1 MEKFAIAALAL
12 LLLAPPAFT
21 QTAEKLRDR
30 KGRLEEINRQLS
42 DKQAE
47 LERYQAEQ
55 KRISAEI
62 DSLRKQDRLTKTRQ
76 RELEGQLGAS
86 RRKGAEAKDKLAAL
100 ERAQDEL
107 AGAASSEV
115 AMYSMDRLFYSP
127 YYGRPDLMRDV
138 FIRTAIMNKYALA
151 ATLKGEKRKVSDD
164 MRTLEKR
171 QKELAVNRDRLAR
184 EITVS
189 QRSVRD
195 KQKELSL
202 AKDREKVLRRELE
215 DLRNAA
221 AGLNTLVKKLEKQ
234 APYKTRQPGEL
245 PIERGSLPW
254 PAAGSVISRYGREQ
268 VPELKTWIVREGI
281 RIRTAERAPVTP
293 VLPGKVIYSGPFRT
307 YGNVVIVD
315 HEKGFFTVY
324 GLLSSVAASKG
335 DRVTE
340 SSRIGFAG
348 VDTQAIS
355 GGEKAEGSTVY
366 FEIRSGADA
375 INPMPWLA
383 PEP

>member
-1 MEKFAIAALAL
+1 MEKLAVALLSL
-12 LLLAPPAFT
+12 LLLAPPAFP

-30 KGRLEEINRQLS
+30 QGKLEEINRQLS
-42 DKQAE
+42 EKQAE

-55 KRISAEI
+55 KKIAAEI
-62 DSLRKQDRLTKTRQ
+62 DSLKKQDRLTKSRQ
-76 RELEGQLGAS
+76 RELEGQLGSS
-86 RRKGAEAKDKLAAL
+86 RRKGDEAREKLESL
-100 ERAQDEL
+100 ERAQEEL

-127 YYGRPDLMRDV
+127 YYGRADLMRDV

-151 ATLKGEKRKVSDD
+151 ATLKGEKKRVSADMKTLARRQVDLAARKAS
-164 MRTLEKR
+164 
-171 QKELAVNRDRLAR
+171 LAR
-184 EITVS
+184 ESTIS
-189 QRSVRD
+189 QRNVRT
-195 KQKELSL
+195 KQQELSR
-202 AKDREKVLRRELE
+202 AKSREKDLRRELE
-215 DLRNAA
+215 DLKNAA

-234 APYKTRQPGEL
+234 APYKTRKPGDL
-245 PIERGSLPW
+245 PIERNSLPW
-254 PAAGSVISRYGREQ
+254 PVAGRLVGKYGREH

-281 RIRTAERAPVTP
+281 RIRTADRAPVSP
-293 VLPGKVIYSGPFRT
+293 VLPGRVIYSGPFRT

-335 DRVTE
+335 DRVDAA
-340 SSRIGFAG
+340 SRIGFAG

-355 GGEKAEGSTVY
+355 GGETDGGSTVY

-375 INPMPWLA
+375 INPMPWLTPA
-383 PEP
+383 P

>member
-1 MEKFAIAALAL
+1 MEKFAIAALAM
-12 LLLAPPAFT
+12 LLLASPAFT

-30 KGRLEEINRQLS
+30 KDRLGEINRQLAE
-42 DKQAE
+42 KQAE

-55 KRISAEI
+55 KKISSEI
-62 DSLRKQDRLTKTRQ
+62 DSLRAQDRLTKTRQ

-86 RRKGAEAKDKLAAL
+86 RRKGAEARDKLAAL
-100 ERAQDEL
+100 ERAQKEL

-171 QKELAVNRDRLAR
+171 QKELAVSRDRLAR

-189 QRSVRD
+189 QRNVRD
-195 KQKELSL
+195 KQKELSR
-202 AKDREKVLRRELE
+202 AKDREKALRRELE
-215 DLRNAA
+215 DLKNAA

-234 APYKTRQPGEL
+234 APYRTRQPGEL
-245 PIERGSLPW
+245 PIEKGSLPW
-254 PAAGSVISRYGREQ
+254 PAAGRVISKYGREQ

-281 RIRTAERAPVTP
+281 RIRTADRAPVTP

-324 GLLSSVAASKG
+324 GLLGSVAASRG

-348 VDTQAIS
+348 ADTQAIS
-355 GGEKAEGSTVY
+355 GGEQAEGSTVY
-366 FEIRSGADA
+366 FEIRSGSDA
-375 INPMPWLA
+375 INPLPWLA

>member
-12 LLLAPPAFT
+12 LLLAPPAFP
-21 QTAEKLRDR
+21 QTAAQLRDR
-30 KGRLEEINRQLS
+30 KGRLEEINKQLS
-42 DKQAE
+42 EKQAE

-55 KRISAEI
+55 KKISAEI
-62 DSLRKQDRLTKTRQ
+62 ERLRRQDRLTKGRQ
-76 RELEGQLGAS
+76 RELEGQLGVS
-86 RRKGAEAKDKLAAL
+86 RRKGDEAKEKLASL

-115 AMYSMDRLFYSP
+115 AMYATDRLFYSP
-127 YYGRPDLMRDV
+127 YYGRADLMRDV

-151 ATLKGEKRKVSDD
+151 ATLKGEKKRVSADMQTLARRQVDLAARK
-164 MRTLEKR
+164 
-171 QKELAVNRDRLAR
+171 ARLAR
-184 EITVS
+184 ESTIS
-189 QRSVRD
+189 QRNVRD

-202 AKDREKVLRRELE
+202 AKDRERALRRELE
-215 DLRNAA
+215 DLKNAA

-234 APYKTRQPGEL
+234 APYKTRQPGDL

-254 PAAGSVISRYGREQ
+254 PAAGRVISRYGREQ

-281 RIRTAERAPVTP
+281 RIRTADRAPVTP

-348 VDTQAIS
+348 ADTQAIS
-355 GGEKAEGSTVY
+355 GGEAAEGSTVY

-375 INPMPWLA
+375 INPLPWLTAA
-383 PEP
+383 P